1 MCRVELGVSKP
12 QTALFLLR
20 SSNSSAFCVGA
31 ERRGTL
37 THIHSG
43 VSNLNLLS
51 WGALRGCGLCFTVE
65 EWGTQRQ
72 KVQQR
77 HCFAAWCAGSPFETG
92 LTTIA
97 QDPVSVTPLL

>member
-1 MCRVELGVSKP
+1 MPLASAPEVFALRGQHMCRVELGVSKP

-77 HCFAAWCAGSPFETG
+77 LCSMVCW
-92 LTTIA
+92 LTF
-97 QDPVSVTPLL
+97 